1 MSPYHF
7 VTYLLLWHQRDRNV
21 TIFPAQNCLL
31 FTPQVASG
39 SSSSSSLYGKDTLKC
54 SATPV
59 VGMIPAEALT
69 WAQWKRERERERE
82 SRSYYNFFYT
92 NTSWLEVFFYTSV
105 LHFLSL
111 FLKFFSLLCI
121 LYNFTT
127 SIFMFPHS
135 FIAAN
140 HCIETGHVSFWIIY
154 IQLCYSMHLAYFSG
168 FPFITA
174 LLLFSPDYLFSW
186 YTLAQYTAIDSLASK
201 HTKHVVKLIC

>member
-39 SSSSSSLYGKDTLKC
+39 SASSSSLYGRDTLKC
-54 SATPV
+54 SAAPV

-82 SRSYYNFFYT
+82 SRSYYNFFIQILHGLRFFLYVCST
-92 NTSWLEVFFYTSV
+92 LPVFI
-105 LHFLSL
+105 
-111 FLKFFSLLCI
+111 LKIFSLLCT

-174 LLLFSPDYLFSW
+174 LLLFSPDYLFS
-186 YTLAQYTAIDSLASK
+186 
-201 HTKHVVKLIC
+201 

>member
-39 SSSSSSLYGKDTLKC
+39 SASSSSLYGRDTLKC
-54 SATPV
+54 SAAPV

-92 NTSWLEVFFYTSV
+92 NTSWLEVFSIRLFYTSC
-105 LHFLSL
+105 LY
-111 FLKFFSLLCI
+111 FLKNFPFSVH
-121 LYNFTT
+121 FTT

-174 LLLFSPDYLFSW
+174 LLLFSPDYLFS
-186 YTLAQYTAIDSLASK
+186 
-201 HTKHVVKLIC
+201 

>member
-39 SSSSSSLYGKDTLKC
+39 SASSSSLYGRDTLKC
-54 SATPV
+54 SAAPV

-92 NTSWLEVFFYTSV
+92 NTSWLEVFSIRLFYTSC
-105 LHFLSL
+105 LYFK
-111 FLKFFSLLCI
+111 KFFSLLCT
-121 LYNFTT
+121 LYNFYFYV
-127 SIFMFPHS
+127 SPFF
-135 FIAAN
+135 
-140 HCIETGHVSFWIIY
+140 HCCKPLYWNGTR
-154 IQLCYSMHLAYFSG
+154 
-168 FPFITA
+168 
-174 LLLFSPDYLFSW
+174 LFLDYL
-186 YTLAQYTAIDSLASK
+186 YT
-201 HTKHVVKLIC
+201 VVLFHAPGIFFWLSFYYSFTFVFTRLFVFLIYPCTVHCNWFPGIQTHQTCS

>member
-39 SSSSSSLYGKDTLKC
+39 SSSSSSLYGRDTLKC
-54 SATPV
+54 SAAPV

-82 SRSYYNFFYT
+82 SRSYYNFFLYKYFMA
-92 NTSWLEVFFYTSV
+92 WGFFYTSV

-111 FLKFFSLLCI
+111 FLIFFPFSVYFTTLQLLFLCFPILSLLQ
-121 LYNFTT
+121 TT
-127 SIFMFPHS
+127 VLKRDTSLFGL
-135 FIAAN
+135 FI
-140 HCIETGHVSFWIIY
+140 
-154 IQLCYSMHLAYFSG
+154 YSCVIPLHLAYFSG

-174 LLLFSPDYLFSW
+174 LLLFSPDYLFS
-186 YTLAQYTAIDSLASK
+186 
-201 HTKHVVKLIC
+201 

>member
-39 SSSSSSLYGKDTLKC
+39 SASSSSLYGRDTLKC
-54 SATPV
+54 SAAPV

-92 NTSWLEVFFYTSV
+92 NTSWLEVFSIRLFYTSC
-105 LHFLSL
+105 LYF
-111 FLKFFSLLCI
+111 KFFFPSLYTLQ
-121 LYNFTT
+121 LYNFYFYV
-127 SIFMFPHS
+127 SPFF
-135 FIAAN
+135 
-140 HCIETGHVSFWIIY
+140 HCCKPLYWNGTR
-154 IQLCYSMHLAYFSG
+154 
-168 FPFITA
+168 
-174 LLLFSPDYLFSW
+174 LFLDYL
-186 YTLAQYTAIDSLASK
+186 YT
-201 HTKHVVKLIC
+201 VVLFHAPGIFFWLSFYYSFTFVFTRLFVFLIYPCTVHCNWFPGIQTHQTCS

>member
-39 SSSSSSLYGKDTLKC
+39 SSSSSSSLYGKDTLKC

-82 SRSYYNFFYT
+82 SRSYYNFFLYKYFMAWGFFLYVCST
-92 NTSWLEVFFYTSV
+92 LPVFIF
-105 LHFLSL
+105 
-111 FLKFFSLLCI
+111 KFFFPSLYTLQ
-121 LYNFTT
+121 LYNFYFYV
-127 SIFMFPHS
+127 SPFF
-135 FIAAN
+135 
-140 HCIETGHVSFWIIY
+140 HCCKPLYWNGTR
-154 IQLCYSMHLAYFSG
+154 
-168 FPFITA
+168 
-174 LLLFSPDYLFSW
+174 LFLDYL
-186 YTLAQYTAIDSLASK
+186 YT
-201 HTKHVVKLIC
+201 VVLFHAPGIFFWLSFYYSFTFVFTRLFVFLIYPCTVHCNWFPGIQTHQTCS

>member
-39 SSSSSSLYGKDTLKC
+39 SASSSSLYGRDTLKC
-54 SATPV
+54 SAAPV

-92 NTSWLEVFFYTSV
+92 NTSWLEVFSIRLFYTSC
-105 LHFLSL
+105 LYF
-111 FLKFFSLLCI
+111 KNFFSLLCT
-121 LYNFTT
+121 LYNFYFYV
-127 SIFMFPHS
+127 SPFF
-135 FIAAN
+135 
-140 HCIETGHVSFWIIY
+140 HCCKPLYWNGTR
-154 IQLCYSMHLAYFSG
+154 
-168 FPFITA
+168 
-174 LLLFSPDYLFSW
+174 LFLDYL
-186 YTLAQYTAIDSLASK
+186 YT
-201 HTKHVVKLIC
+201 VVLFHAPGIFFWLSFYYSFTFVFTRLFVFLIYPCTVHCNWFPGIQTHQTCS